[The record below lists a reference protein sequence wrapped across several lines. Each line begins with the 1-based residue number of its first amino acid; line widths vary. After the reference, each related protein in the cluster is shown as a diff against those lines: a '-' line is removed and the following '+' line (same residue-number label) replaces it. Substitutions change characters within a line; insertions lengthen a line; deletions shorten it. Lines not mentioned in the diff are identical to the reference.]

1 MLCAII
7 ASESPMLSEGP
18 AHSASVAP
26 LATENSSWREKLQR
40 FLTVGSSRC
49 RQIVGAFDSGQDT
62 KKIQQKMG
70 RTSPWFSVFRVL
82 IAMAACAKV
91 IANDQNESWACIC
104 SHTGLVGTQLY
115 TGDEKLGFTECNCPQ
130 AGDCLVCPAGFV
142 VDPSQSRNSTCA
154 CTNPL
159 FVIVRLVQIGLSNY
173 TASLEKAY
181 LEGLASLLKLSPSQ
195 IFPSGRRNG
204 SVILDMYIFSEHP
217 NLVSLTDARIEL
229 LQINSTQ
236 NGVLWDNSI
245 GLWKLVYVGNASLN
259 LGQSSHSPQK
269 NLDGKLFILILVL
282 CATIAVALLLLSL
295 MILLHKKR
303 KSSKC
308 PPVLWLDDDNSS
320 SGFRTL
326 LSHRSSPIEKF
337 QVYDNTC
344 FSGSTGCMGKRSFKM
359 SPKLGPVLGMV
370 IRQFSFLELQ
380 EATGGFCK
388 SNLIGTGGSSSV
400 YKGCLKDG
408 RDVAIKKLNAIP
420 GESLDREFLLE
431 VELLSRLHHFH
442 LVPLVGYC
450 IEMPRRDIERLL
462 VYDYMPNGNLREH
475 LNQSLG
481 KENLNWAARLK
492 IALGAARGLE
502 YLHEAADPRVLHRDL
517 KSSNVLLDAKWRAK
531 VADFGMATIVKELDS
546 NACPSSPAQM
556 MGTFGYF
563 APEYAMMGR
572 ASVKSDVFS
581 FGVVLL
587 ELLSGRKPV
596 DKSVPLGQESLVVWA
611 LPLLRNGSKL
621 LSEFVDPALKQGL
634 PVDGV
639 QKMAYLAWL
648 CLQMDPE
655 SRPNMTFVVQVLATL
670 VPENNVRMSDFGPLM
685 ASRDQGLQMLSWAR
699 DYSFS
704 RNVNF
709 SLMMSPNLL
718 EECRLSSWHWEDK
731 QITLLDN
738 EHDKEIA
745 HSKKGELAR
754 KSLTSTSLSA
764 AEYLERF
771 TAMTSADRMTRSSE
785 EEADL
790 VKPRLEYFWQN
801 NGLLMQQQSPAR

>member
-1 MLCAII
+1 MVTCARG
-7 ASESPMLSEGP
+7 AV
-18 AHSASVAP
+18 VA
-26 LATENSSWREKLQR
+26 N
-40 FLTVGSSRC
+40 V
-49 RQIVGAFDSGQDT
+49 
-62 KKIQQKMG
+62 
-70 RTSPWFSVFRVL
+70 
-82 IAMAACAKV
+82 
-91 IANDQNESWACIC
+91 QNETWTCLC
-104 SHTGLVGTQLY
+104 TQTGLIGTQLY
-115 TGDEKLGFTECNCPQ
+115 IGDEMLGFTECNCPV
-130 AGDCLVCPAGFV
+130 AGDCLACPAGLV
-142 VDPSQSRNSTCA
+142 LEPLQSRKSTCA

-159 FVIVRLVQIGLSNY
+159 FVTVRLVQMGLSNY
-173 TASLEKAY
+173 TVNLEKAY
-181 LEGLASLLKLSPSQ
+181 LEDLASFLKLSPSQ
-195 IFPSGRRNG
+195 IIPSGRRNG
-204 SVILDMYIFSEHP
+204 SVILDMYIISTSQDQ
-217 NLVSLTDARIEL
+217 LSLENAGREL
-229 LQINSTQ
+229 LQMNSTQ
-236 NGVLWDNSI
+236 NGVLWDSSV
-245 GLWKLVYVGNASLN
+245 GLWKLTYVGNISSNSGHFSGSPRKSLE
-259 LGQSSHSPQK
+259 GR
-269 NLDGKLFILILVL
+269 LFKVIAAF
-282 CATIAVALLLLSL
+282 CAATAAALLLFSL
-295 MILLHKKR
+295 LILLRKKR
-303 KSSKC
+303 KSSKQS
-308 PPVLWLDDDNSS
+308 PVLWLDDDSTS

-326 LSHRSSPIEKF
+326 LSHRSSPTEKF

-359 SPKLGPVLGMV
+359 SSKLGPFLGMV

-388 SNLIGTGGSSSV
+388 SNIIGTGGSSSV

-408 RDVAIKKLNAIP
+408 RDVAIKKLNTIP
-420 GESLDREFLLE
+420 GESLDREFLQE
-431 VELLSRLHHFH
+431 VELLSRFHHFH

-450 IEMPRRDIERLL
+450 IETSRKDIERLL
-462 VYDYMPNGNLREH
+462 VYEYMPNGNLREH
-475 LNQSLG
+475 LNHSLG

-502 YLHEAADPRVLHRDL
+502 YLHEAADPRVLHRDF
-517 KSSNVLLDAKWRAK
+517 KSSNILLDAKWRAK
-531 VADFGMATIVKELDS
+531 VADFGMATVVKELNS

-611 LPLLRNGSKL
+611 LPLLRNGSRL

-634 PVDGV
+634 PVDDV

-655 SRPNMTFVVQVLATL
+655 SRPNMTFAVQVLATL
-670 VPENNVRMSDFGPLM
+670 VPENSVRMSDFGPLM
-685 ASRDQGLQMLSWAR
+685 ASRDQGPQLLSWAQ

-704 RNVNF
+704 RSGNF
-709 SLMMSPNLL
+709 SMMMSPNVL
-718 EECRLSSWHWEDK
+718 EEPRLSSWHWSDK
-731 QITLLDN
+731 QMILLDS
-738 EHDKEIA
+738 EQDKDIT
-745 HSKKGELAR
+745 HPKKGELGR
-754 KSLTSTSLSA
+754 KSLTSASHSA
-764 AEYLERF
+764 AEFLERF
-771 TAMTSADRMTRSSE
+771 TAMTSADKMKKSSE